1 VGRHAAADGAPADPL
16 VAAALTRRA
25 VATRR
30 DAGEESGLGGLG
42 WPGPPAPGDGRTGWP
57 GGGVDDVPAVPTPE
71 AAPVT
76 QPVTE
81 PVTEP
86 VIEPVTEPAAEPA
99 PAEGRRGWRRLFGQR
114 AA

>member
-25 VATRR
+25 AVATRS
-30 DAGEESGLGGLG
+30 DVGEEGGLGGLG
-42 WPGPPAPGDGRTGWP
+42 WPGPPVPGDGRTGWP
-57 GGGVDDVPAVPTPE
+57 GGGVDDVPALPAPE

-76 QPVTE
+76 E
-81 PVTEP
+81 PVA
-86 VIEPVTEPAAEPA
+86 EPAAEPA

>member
-1 VGRHAAADGAPADPL
+1 MGRHAAADGAPADPL

-25 VATRR
+25 AATRR
-30 DAGEESGLGGLG
+30 DAGEEGGLGGLG

-57 GGGVDDVPAVPTPE
+57 GGVDDVPAAPTPE

-76 QPVTE
+76 E
-81 PVTEP
+81 PVA
-86 VIEPVTEPAAEPA
+86 EPAAEPA

>member
-16 VAAALTRRA
+16 VVAALMRRA
-25 VATRR
+25 A
-30 DAGEESGLGGLG
+30 DAARHDAVQGSHPGGLG

-57 GGGVDDVPAVPTPE
+57 GGGVDDVPAVPAPE
-71 AAPVT
+71 AAPVA
-76 QPVTE
+76 
-81 PVTEP
+81 
-86 VIEPVTEPAAEPA
+86 EPAAEPA

>member
-1 VGRHAAADGAPADPL
+1 MGRHAAADGAPADPL
-16 VAAALTRRA
+16 VAAALIRRAA
-25 VATRR
+25 VATRS

-71 AAPVT
+71 AAPVRK
-76 QPVTE
+76 PV
-81 PVTEP
+81 P
-86 VIEPVTEPAAEPA
+86 EPAAEPA

>member
-16 VAAALTRRA
+16 VAAALIRRAA
-25 VATRR
+25 VATRS

-57 GGGVDDVPAVPTPE
+57 GGVDDVPAAPTPE

-76 QPVTE
+76 QPVA
-81 PVTEP
+81 
-86 VIEPVTEPAAEPA
+86 EPAAEPA
-99 PAEGRRGWRRLFGQR
+99 PAEGRRGWWRLFGQG